1 LTPKK
6 NVHFFDEFGGPTSP
20 EGPRWN
26 CTESKVS
33 ISAKPGPSR
42 AAELATR
49 YRREGS
55 NGFAKSCEEGAF
67 LGEVF
72 LEYIWDCHRLV
83 LSAMTCV
90 VRILLLSALSTF
102 LFAIGDAGARGQ
114 PRAQN
119 ERPAIDPHAGYIGDD
134 ACRSCHSPQS
144 LTFDR
149 TAHHLT
155 SQLPKSGAV
164 LGSFLEGSNQLR
176 IPSPETADGPP
187 IVTYKMERRPAGYYV
202 SATGGSAGHTVTRS
216 ERIGVVIGSGV
227 RGQSYLYWHNDELY
241 ELPVSYWANGKQ
253 WINSPGFG
261 NGPPVFDRP
270 ASPRCLECHVT
281 YLEPLSPDPADNR
294 YDKATLV
301 TGISC
306 EVCHGPGAQHAV
318 LHRRGGN
325 MLLADETIL
334 NPAHFSRDRQ
344 VDMCAL
350 CHNGA
355 QQTLLG
361 EAFSYKPGQPLS
373 EYLRAN
379 PADDLPRP
387 DVHANQV
394 ELLKR
399 SRCYLNSP
407 QMSCST
413 CHQVHAPER
422 AADSYSP
429 RCLSCH
435 RVESCGMEKKL
446 GTKIAGN
453 CIDCHMPVLQTNAI
467 ISETGGKVI
476 RTQMR
481 THWIKVYP
489 ESEKE

>member
-1 LTPKK
+1 MPCY
-6 NVHFFDEFGGPTSP
+6 F
-20 EGPRWN
+20 
-26 CTESKVS
+26 
-33 ISAKPGPSR
+33 PSMAR
-42 AAELATR
+42 AIPSVL
-49 YRREGS
+49 
-55 NGFAKSCEEGAF
+55 
-67 LGEVF
+67 
-72 LEYIWDCHRLV
+72 LV
-83 LSAMTCV
+83 
-90 VRILLLSALSTF
+90 ALCTF
-102 LFAIGDAGARGQ
+102 LAGVIHAVADGQSHPQREHTSIQLRDGYAGD
-114 PRAQN
+114 
-119 ERPAIDPHAGYIGDD
+119 EV
-134 ACRSCHSPQS
+134 CRSCHAEQAA
-144 LTFDR
+144 TFGL

-155 SQLPKSGAV
+155 SQLPQGNAV
-164 LGSFLEGSNQLR
+164 QGSFAEGSSQLR
-176 IPSPETADGPP
+176 IAAGSTNDGGPL
-187 IVTYKMERRPAGYYV
+187 VTYKMEKKTAGYYM
-202 SATGGSAGHTVTRS
+202 SAASGTTTRS
-216 ERIGVVIGSGV
+216 EKINLVIGSGV
-227 RGQSYLYWHNDELY
+227 RGQSYLYWHGDELY
-241 ELPVSYWANGKQ
+241 ELPVSYWSDGRQ

-294 YDKATLV
+294 YERATLV
-301 TGISC
+301 PGISC
-306 EVCHGPGAQHAV
+306 EVCHGPGALHAEQHRLGGATV
-318 LHRRGGN
+318 LSTEAIGN
-325 MLLADETIL
+325 PT
-334 NPAHFSRDRQ
+334 HFSRDRQ
-344 VDMCAL
+344 IDMCAL

-373 EYLRAN
+373 EYLKSN

-422 AADSYSP
+422 AAASYSP
-429 RCLSCH
+429 RCLTCH

-446 GTKIAGN
+446 GAKIADN
-453 CIDCHMPVLQTNAI
+453 CIDCHMPVLRTDAI
-467 ISETGGKVI
+467 ISQTGGKVI

-489 ESEKE
+489 SDEMP

>member
-1 LTPKK
+1 MFSPAMTPRL
-6 NVHFFDEFGGPTSP
+6 VRLFL
-20 EGPRWN
+20 
-26 CTESKVS
+26 
-33 ISAKPGPSR
+33 
-42 AAELATR
+42 LA
-49 YRREGS
+49 
-55 NGFAKSCEEGAF
+55 
-67 LGEVF
+67 
-72 LEYIWDCHRLV
+72 V
-83 LSAMTCV
+83 LSASVLAT
-90 VRILLLSALSTF
+90 SDSN
-102 LFAIGDAGARGQ
+102 AGGQ
-114 PRAQN
+114 SHMRT
-119 ERPAIDPHAGYIGDD
+119 ERPAAQLRDGYIGDD
-134 ACRSCHSPQS
+134 ACRSCHAEQS
-144 LTFDR
+144 LTFAR

-155 SQLPKSGAV
+155 SQLPNQSAM
-164 LGSFLEGSNQLR
+164 LGSFTDGSNELKIKAAGSQ
-176 IPSPETADGPP
+176 P
-187 IVTYKMERRPAGYYV
+187 IVTYRMEKKASGYYV
-202 SATGGSAGHTVTRS
+202 SAIGGPAAHSVSRS
-216 ERIGVVIGSGV
+216 ERIGIVIGSGV
-227 RGQSYLYWHNDELY
+227 RGQSYLYWRDDELY
-241 ELPVSYWANGKQ
+241 ELPVSYWSDGKQ

-306 EVCHGPGAQHAV
+306 EVCHGPGAQHTM
-318 LHRRGGN
+318 LHRRSGDVS
-325 MLLADETIL
+325 LKDEAIL
-334 NPAHFSRDRQ
+334 NPAHFSRDRK

-361 EAFSYKPGQPLS
+361 EAFSYKPGQSLS
-373 EYLRAN
+373 DYLQEN
-379 PADDLPRP
+379 PADNLQRP

-394 ELLKR
+394 GLLKR

-407 QMSCST
+407 EMNCST

-422 AADSYSP
+422 AAASYSS

-446 GTKIAGN
+446 GAKIVDN
-453 CIDCHMPVLQTNAI
+453 CIDCHMPVLQTDAI
-467 ISETGGKVI
+467 ISQTNDKVI

-489 ESEKE
+489 ESGKQ